1 MTDSTHWA
9 SGVRPKGLLSFLY
22 NAINDPETNQSC
34 HVDIQ
39 GTMQFFGLTDDEQKA
54 VLNAQGAG
62 APSQKTLGAILDLLL
77 PELAEGYGVVW

>member
-34 HVDIQ
+34 HIDIQ
-39 GTMQFFGLTDDEQKA
+39 GTMQFFALTDDEQ
-54 VLNAQGAG
+54 
-62 APSQKTLGAILDLLL
+62 
-77 PELAEGYGVVW
+77 